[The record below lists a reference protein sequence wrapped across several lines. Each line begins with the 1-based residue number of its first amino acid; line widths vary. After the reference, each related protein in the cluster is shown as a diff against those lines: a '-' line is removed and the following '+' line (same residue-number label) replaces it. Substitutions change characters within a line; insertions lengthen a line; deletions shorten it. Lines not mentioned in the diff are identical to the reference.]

1 MSINHRWRTEHTEN
15 GSWIHT
21 VGDESYVLRTFHHR
35 TSWDQLPS
43 ALRDDVPSQHMDS
56 STDDSDDS
64 DGGEHAVTAP
74 TSAPDQKDSAES
86 ESKSQSESGGPN
98 EDGNGNQTADHSAST
113 IPLDA
118 EDHAAFLDF
127 SGDSFAQKRMIN
139 KWRCEL
145 NSVSLQNSSFG
156 CIFDKRYN
164 VLKSMFEHFE
174 KNSKQS
180 QYDPYYQMTHNKYKK
195 HSKPDFSTVTMPMKV
210 WQRIPGIECPHSLSL
225 CRCVVCGAV
234 VRFCAI
240 GVL

>member
-21 VGDESYVLRTFHHR
+21 IGDESYVLRTYHHR

-43 ALRDDVPSQHMDS
+43 VLKEDAPSHHIDDS

-64 DGGEHAVTAP
+64 DDGEIGTTAAT
-74 TSAPDQKDSAES
+74 TSSDQKESNES
-86 ESKSQSESGGPN
+86 ESKSQSESSGPN
-98 EDGNGNQTADHSAST
+98 DDANGSSNQKTDHSAST

-145 NSVSLQNSSFG
+145 NSFSLKNSSFG

-164 VLKSMFEHFE
+164 VIKSLFQHFE
-174 KNSKQS
+174 KHSKQS
-180 QYDPYYQMTHNKYKK
+180 QYDPYYQMTHNKFKK
-195 HSKPDFSTVTMPMKV
+195 HSKPDFSTVTMPMKI
-210 WQRIPGIECPHSLSL
+210 WQQIPGMM
-225 CRCVVCGAV
+225 VV
-234 VRFCAI
+234 VRFCALYVERRRC
-240 GVL
+240 GTE